1 MTPDLDSSS
10 PEIADDA
17 YFSDAAERSPGVFD
31 ARVLREPLSLLPAKI
46 PICFKAYDAVSEAM
60 RAMQRE
66 HRGCVLITEDGTQRS
81 PLTGIFTER
90 DVLLR
95 VIDRGR
101 NPATLTL
108 GEVMIKDP
116 ECLGVDASVAWV
128 LNKMSVGGFRHVPAV
143 DDERRPVLIVSVRD
157 VVEFLVQSFPSEIL
171 NLPPEFGVERY
182 QTRDGA

>member
-1 MTPDLDSSS
+1 MTPDLDNSSA
-10 PEIADDA
+10 ELADDP

-31 ARVLREPLSLLPAKI
+31 ARVLREPLSLLPTRS
-46 PICFKAYDAVSEAM
+46 PICFKASDAVSEAM

-90 DVLLR
+90 DVLIR

-108 GEVMIKDP
+108 GEVMIKDI
-116 ECLGVDASVAWV
+116 ECLAVDASVAWV

-143 DDERRPVLIVSVRD
+143 DEEGCPVIIVSVRD

-182 QTRDGA
+182 RTRDGA